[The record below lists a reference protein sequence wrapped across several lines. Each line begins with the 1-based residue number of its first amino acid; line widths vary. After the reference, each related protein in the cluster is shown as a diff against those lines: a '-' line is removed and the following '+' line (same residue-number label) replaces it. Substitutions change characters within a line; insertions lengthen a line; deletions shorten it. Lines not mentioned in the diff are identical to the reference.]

1 MSQNGCIWREV
12 VESGNLVQGLGRKP
26 IRHFRN
32 AKHVYVQTSSVF
44 LICQGR
50 KRVDILLSRC
60 TVVLWG
66 FVVFLLTNQYFYSN
80 ISPLL
85 QNYWTETLWVKRK
98 SLQNKKNAIFSHR
111 FWTVEC
117 SSWEC
122 SSQILLPTDSR
133 TCFEM
138 WKPLDILPHCAWRG
152 PAHGRV
158 WSSKHPAAK
167 SNLMFPQIFQCNRL
181 GRKSISKQ

>member
-66 FVVFLLTNQYFYSN
+66 FVVFLLTNQYSIATFPFYFK
-80 ISPLL
+80 I
-85 QNYWTETLWVKRK
+85 TEPKHYESKENLCRIKRM
-98 SLQNKKNAIFSHR
+98 QFS
-111 FWTVEC
+111 
-117 SSWEC
+117 
-122 SSQILLPTDSR
+122 PTD
-133 TCFEM
+133 FE
-138 WKPLDILPHCAWRG
+138 R
-152 PAHGRV
+152 
-158 WSSKHPAAK
+158 
-167 SNLMFPQIFQCNRL
+167 
-181 GRKSISKQ
+181 